1 MKESGLVDDDV
12 ANVVEGTADAAE
24 KQADASRDTSAKDR
38 LKMAG

>member
-12 ANVVEGTADAAE
+12 EKVVEGGADAVE
-24 KQADASRDTSAKDR
+24 KQADASRDASATDR